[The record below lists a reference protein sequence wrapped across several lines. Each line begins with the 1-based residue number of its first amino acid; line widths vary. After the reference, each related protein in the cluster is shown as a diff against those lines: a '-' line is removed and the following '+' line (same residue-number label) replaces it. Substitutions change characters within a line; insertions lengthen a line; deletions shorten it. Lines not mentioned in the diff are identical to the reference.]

1 MIILPLSLTMA
12 RHHSPPI
19 SQGSFGLGL
28 RISYQKADGS
38 TEIFVVKR
46 NDIEA
51 LGYRSILREKA
62 FMHALEHPN
71 IAKLHYQCVSPNY
84 PTGENDDTTVF
95 FVMED
100 GTSFKNPDGSWQR
113 GGSSLREYALP
124 TTLMRATLT
133 HYLFFRYL
141 RNCMHPIRRPVPI
154 ANAVRI
160 ARDLLSALA
169 YMETRNVLHRV
180 RMVVMWEGVAFVAS
194 CALLK
199 ECYAAGILRWTQIS
213 FY

>member
-1 MIILPLSLTMA
+1 LLRFLFDCASPSLSLSA
-12 RHHSPPI
+12 IALSPPP

-51 LGYRSILREKA
+51 LGYRWILREKA
-62 FMHALEHPN
+62 FMHALDHPN

-84 PTGENDDTTVF
+84 PTGENDDATVF

-100 GTSFKNPDGSWQR
+100 GTSFKNPDGSWQS

-133 HYLFFRYL
+133 LFLFFRYL
-141 RNCMHPIRRPVPI
+141 RKCMQSEVDPIVRPVPI

-180 RMVVMWEGVAFVAS
+180 SMVVMWEGVAFVAN
-194 CALLK
+194 CA
-199 ECYAAGILRWTQIS
+199 
-213 FY
+213 

>member
-1 MIILPLSLTMA
+1 M
-12 RHHSPPI
+12 
-19 SQGSFGLGL
+19 
-28 RISYQKADGS
+28 
-38 TEIFVVKR
+38 VKR

-51 LGYRSILREKA
+51 LGYRKILREKA
-62 FMHALEHPN
+62 FMHALDHPN

-100 GTSFKNPDGSWQR
+100 GTSFRNPDGSWQR

-133 HYLFFRYL
+133 FFLFFRYL
-141 RNCMHPIRRPVPI
+141 KKCMQQSEVDRSVRPVPI
-154 ANAVRI
+154 ASAVRI

-180 RMVVMWEGVAFVAS
+180 SIVVLWEGVAFVAS

-199 ECYAAGILRWTQIS
+199 QCYAAGILHLTLIS